1 MYLTFKTNKI
11 KIKILIMMNYKIELD
26 INNFQIEY
34 GIYVDIV
41 DNYLE

>member
-26 INNFQIEY
+26 INNF
-34 GIYVDIV
+34 
-41 DNYLE
+41 